1 MLTHTQREREKE
13 RARETRERRETS
25 RPKLGKRKLTEIEK
39 GRGVYR
45 IKQRK

>member
-13 RARETRERRETS
+13 RARERRETS